1 MSKSDQE
8 EHHMIL
14 FRKLDRCFGGNISD
28 SIDSHAT
35 LVAVASYSLVH
46 NPGKALD
53 SRLLVSLEVETN
65 HFCDAH
71 S

>member
-35 LVAVASYSLVH
+35 LVAVASYSLVVISTIR
-46 NPGKALD
+46 G
-53 SRLLVSLEVETN
+53 RLWTP
-65 HFCDAH
+65 DY
-71 S
+71 